1 RQSFKGKCV
10 TVDDRGFRA
19 TWNQP
24 DGGADDLRRNV
35 WLFGGSSMWGSG
47 ARDDY
52 TIASSLSK
60 LLAESFPGVFRV
72 TNMGET
78 GYVSTQEVIT
88 LLKEIQRGES
98 PHVVIFY
105 NGVNDTFAILQS
117 ARRGV
122 PQNEWNRIREF
133 NLLNPSRS
141 ADLYAEALRRTNTY
155 ALIEGIQRKVSPA
168 RGPARPATDLA
179 GDRQALVA
187 GLVNVY
193 LANLDA
199 VAGLAARRNFRYRF
213 YWQPSLF
220 TKRVKSG
227 SEEEREAT
235 MTGIRDAFGVVNAG
249 LQAAGALARHPDI
262 RDVSDLFGSHAGTVF
277 TDWVHTTEHGNA
289 MIARRIFED
298 SRALFVQAAAEPR
311 P

>member
-1 RQSFKGKCV
+1 MR
-10 TVDDRGFRA
+10 

-24 DGGADDLRRNV
+24 GGGADDGRRNV

-47 ARDDY
+47 ARDDS
-52 TIASSLSK
+52 TIPSSLSK
-60 LLAESFPGVFRV
+60 LLAESFPGVFKV

-88 LLKEIQRGES
+88 LLKEIQRGEA

-105 NGVNDTFAILQS
+105 DGFNDTFAVLQS
-117 ARRGV
+117 ERRGV

-141 ADLYAEALRRTNTY
+141 ADLYVEALRRTNTY
-155 ALIEGIQRKVSPA
+155 ALIHGVQRRVFAAPA
-168 RGPARPATDLA
+168 PARPANGPARDT
-179 GDRQALVA
+179 RALVA
-187 GLVNVY
+187 DLVNVY
-193 LANLDA
+193 LANMDA
-199 VAGLAARRNFRYRF
+199 VAGLAARRDFRYRF

-220 TKRVKSG
+220 TKPVKSG
-227 SEEEREAT
+227 SEEERESGMA
-235 MTGIRDAFGVVNAG
+235 GIRDFFRVVNAE
-249 LQAAGALARHPDI
+249 LQSAGALARHPDF

-298 SRALFVQAAAEPR
+298 SRALFAQAAAGPR